1 MKIVR
6 DNALSAFIFF
16 LLCFSYATAVA
27 LLFQKFLLPLA
38 GGLHSGQGLL
48 QGDSAYF
55 HSVAVD
61 LAERIRAHGWSQW
74 QLYPATGATG
84 NVSLLAGLYVWFGA
98 DPSLMVPVNA
108 ALHALS
114 GTLLFMIGRL
124 LWPGRVGILAGLA
137 AGTLFV
143 VFPSALNWYGQLH
156 KDGFAIAGA
165 ALILYA
171 WVLSE
176 SERLEWR
183 QAVVAMGCVIA
194 GAALEIVVR
203 PYNLLL
209 ILAGVLAMLVVKVV
223 LAWPQ
228 RRVSFTGRSFVLQL
242 VLVTLVTCAVIVSPR
257 TGAGE
262 QSYAE
267 WDPPTATTAT
277 TAAAAAATTA
287 AAAAAAAWK
296 WQPSSWIPQNVEKYI
311 EVLARTRAGLISYNL
326 SIQAGS
332 LYDADR
338 LPASTLEVLAYAPRA
353 LQIALFAPFPVHWL
367 EKLSALRMLAIGET
381 AVWYLIVP
389 GLLLAAW
396 LGRSLKLGMVAVFAL
411 SLLVFYGTTSANIG
425 TLYRVRYFYLF
436 LMLLI
441 GLAGWLLY
449 FERRGWLARA
459 AAAWARKA
467 SVPVVV
473 GGQMRQA
480 RTNLVASGVVVA
492 LVTGLGFVG
501 LFLRDVLMARY
512 FGLGAE
518 LDAFVV
524 ASVVPMFLVAVLSV
538 PLSTSIVP
546 GFLRVRERFSMFA
559 AQALVRKIGLFYLVC
574 AVVLAGILGL
584 MGSYLLDMVGWTA
597 QHPDKAALTQVLIL
611 WMLGI
616 FVISGLITLANG
628 LLNAMG
634 HSVVPAAAQVIVP
647 LVAIA
652 GLLVFGRSHGVL
664 AVAVAMLAGQLINL
678 FIVHLVLTK
687 QGVALWS
694 LRSGYP
700 DSVDDAVS
708 PRPFVG
714 QYLPLVVAAIF
725 MQFALPVATAM
736 AAALPEGSVAALGLG
751 SKMTVFM
758 TGLIGAAIASVVL
771 PYFSQQMAQ
780 NRLLDARRELSFL
793 LLAGTIVA
801 IPFTLMLHI
810 VSEPL
815 VRLVFEG
822 GLFKSADA
830 EVVSRVMAYG
840 VLQLP
845 FFVVN
850 MILLKFAIAS
860 HHSGRVML
868 AALVGLVV
876 LMGLSM
882 MLMNRMGAPGLALAM
897 ALSVAVTAGSMLLLF
912 CRLGDVDWMD
922 MIFIGANW
930 MLFFAAVVCLH
941 YESFPGL
948 LASCLAFA
956 LLLFGE
962 YVRTHERTGI
972 AA

>member
-1 MKIVR
+1 MSGRILRPLPAPIV
-6 DNALSAFIFF
+6 F
-16 LLCFSYATAVA
+16 LLFFSFATAAA

-38 GGLHSGQGLL
+38 SGLHHGQGLV

-55 HSVAVD
+55 HSIAVD
-61 LAERIRAHGWSQW
+61 LAERIRLHGWSEW
-74 QLYPATGATG
+74 RLDLSTGVTG
-84 NVSLLAGLYVWFGA
+84 NVFLLAAFYVWFGA

-176 SERLEWR
+176 SDRLEWR
-183 QAVVAMGCVIA
+183 HAVVAMGCVIA
-194 GAALEIVVR
+194 GAALEIFVR

-209 ILAGVLAMLVVKVV
+209 ILAGILAMLVVKAV
-223 LAWPQ
+223 LAWS
-228 RRVSFTGRSFVLQL
+228 RKRVSSTRRSFVLQL

-267 WDPPTATTAT
+267 WRPHMSAGAGAGAGAD
-277 TAAAAAATTA
+277 
-287 AAAAAAAWK
+287 WK
-296 WQPSSWIPQNVEKYI
+296 WRPSSWIPQNVEKYI
-311 EVLARTRAGLISYNL
+311 EVMARTRAGLIDYNL

-381 AVWYLIVP
+381 AVWYLIAP
-389 GLLLAAW
+389 GLLLAVW

-436 LMLLI
+436 LMMLI

-459 AAAWARKA
+459 AAALARKV
-467 SVPVVV
+467 SIPVA
-473 GGQMRQA
+473 GEQMRQA
-480 RTNLVASGVVVA
+480 RTSLVASGVVVA
-492 LVTGLGFVG
+492 LVTGLGFAG
-501 LFLRDVLMARY
+501 LFLRDVLMARF

-546 GFLRVRERFSMFA
+546 GFLRVREDFSMFA
-559 AQALVRKIGLFYLVC
+559 AQALVRKIALFYLVC
-574 AVVLAGILGL
+574 AVVLAGVLGL
-584 MGSYLLDMVGWTA
+584 MGPHLLDMVGWTA

-634 HSVVPAAAQVIVP
+634 RSAVPAAAQVIVP
-647 LVAIA
+647 VVAIA
-652 GLLVFGRSHGVL
+652 GLLVFGHSHGVL
-664 AVAVAMLAGQLINL
+664 AVAVAMLAGQLMNL
-678 FIVHLVLTK
+678 FIVHLVLIK

-694 LRSGYP
+694 LRRGYP
-700 DSVDDAVS
+700 DSVDDVVS
-708 PRPFVG
+708 PRPFVT
-714 QYLPLVVAAIF
+714 QYLPLVAAAIF
-725 MQFALPVATAM
+725 MQFGLPVATAM

-771 PYFSQQMAQ
+771 PYFSQHMAQ

-801 IPFTLMLHI
+801 IPFTLILHI

-815 VRLVFEG
+815 VRLIFEG

-850 MILLKFAIAS
+850 MVLLKFAIAS
-860 HHSGRVML
+860 HRSGRVML
-868 AALVGLVV
+868 AALMGLVV

-962 YVRTHERTGI
+962 YVRTRERTGI